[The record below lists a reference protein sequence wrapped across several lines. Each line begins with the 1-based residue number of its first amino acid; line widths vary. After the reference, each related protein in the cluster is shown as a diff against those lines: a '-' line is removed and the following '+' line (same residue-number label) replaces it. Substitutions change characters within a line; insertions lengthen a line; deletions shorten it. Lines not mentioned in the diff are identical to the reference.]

1 MDKANETDTP
11 GAGRGFTTVD
21 PTRYMGRGSMARIAA
36 ELMGKVVLAAM
47 KYVKHQQQD
56 GATLRVVQ
64 EPCIIP
70 PPGLVGWV
78 VGTRQLPV
86 GRLTGGAHRDDPVEF
101 TQEGAVQALLVAR
114 WPNRRPVPVPVQC
127 FVITTVQPSSG
138 LSWADLRV
146 SDRHREE
153 MREWA
158 SQIQRDERG
167 RWQA

>member
-1 MDKANETDTP
+1 MDTQHETDTA
-11 GAGRGFTTVD
+11 GTGRGFTTVD
-21 PTRYMGRGSMARIAA
+21 PSRYVGRGSMARIAA

-47 KYVKHQQQD
+47 KYVKHQH
-56 GATLRVVQ
+56 GELGMLRVVQ
-64 EPCIIP
+64 EPVIIP

-78 VGTRQLPV
+78 VGARQLPV
-86 GRLTGGAHRDDPVEF
+86 GRLTGGYHRDDPMEF

-146 SDRHREE
+146 SDRHRAE

-158 SQIQRDERG
+158 AQIQRDERG
-167 RWQA
+167 RWLA

>member
-1 MDKANETDTP
+1 MDKANETDTA
-11 GAGRGFTTVD
+11 GAGSGFTTVD
-21 PTRYMGRGSMARIAA
+21 PARYLGRGSVKRIAT
-36 ELMGKVVLAAM
+36 ELMGVVVLAAM
-47 KYVKHQQQD
+47 KYVKHQYQD

-64 EPCIIP
+64 EPVIIP

-78 VGTRQLPV
+78 VGARQLPV
-86 GRLTGGAHRDDPVEF
+86 GVLTGGYHRDDPMEF
-101 TQEGAVQALLVAR
+101 SQEGAVQALLVAR
-114 WPNRRPVPVPVQC
+114 WPNRRPVPVPMQC
-127 FVITTVQPSSG
+127 FVITTIQPSSG

-146 SDRHREE
+146 PERHRAE

>member
-1 MDKANETDTP
+1 MDKANETDT
-11 GAGRGFTTVD
+11 AGTDRGFTTVD
-21 PTRYMGRGSMARIAA
+21 PARYMGRGSVKRIAT
-36 ELMGKVVLAAM
+36 ELMGRVVLAAM
-47 KYVKHQQQD
+47 KYEKRQVQD
-56 GATLRVVQ
+56 RVVQ
-64 EPCIIP
+64 EPIIIP

-86 GRLTGGAHRDDPVEF
+86 GRVTGGYHREDPTEF
-101 TQEGAVQALLVAR
+101 TQEGAVQALLVTR
-114 WPNRRPVPVPVQC
+114 WPNRRPVPVPMQC
-127 FVITTVQPSSG
+127 FVITTIQPSSG

-146 SDRHREE
+146 PDRHRAE